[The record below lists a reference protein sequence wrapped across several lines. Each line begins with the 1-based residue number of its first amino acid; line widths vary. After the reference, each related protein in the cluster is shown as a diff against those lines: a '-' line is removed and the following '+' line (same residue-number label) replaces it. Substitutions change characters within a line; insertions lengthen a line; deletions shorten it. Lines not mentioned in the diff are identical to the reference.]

1 MFVFWRAHEP
11 QDILTRTMA
20 NTDPDMLV
28 DLTNAASPF
37 EAEIIRAKLQDAGI
51 EAFAFTAA
59 GWSDPWGFGSTQPY
73 RVQVRRKDSDAAAV
87 VLRDSEPRSN
97 SVDWDA
103 EDLGEPPAD
112 EPAATAPSNPQW
124 AEKHEHKR
132 TLGQTIIWLA
142 LVPAF
147 GLFGFIA
154 LIIGVIARARS
165 ADQRQNR

>member
-1 MFVFWRAHEP
+1 MN
-11 QDILTRTMA
+11 DS
-20 NTDPDMLV
+20 DPDMLV

-59 GWSDPWGFGSTQPY
+59 GWSDPWSFGSTQPY
-73 RVQVRRKDSDAAAV
+73 RVQVRRKDSDAAAA
-87 VLRDSEPRSN
+87 VLRDSEPRSD

-103 EDLGEPPAD
+103 EDLGEAPAD
-112 EPAATAPSNPQW
+112 EPAAAAPGDPVW
-124 AEKHEHKR
+124 AEKREHKR

-147 GLFGFIA
+147 GLFGLIA
-154 LIIGVIARARS
+154 LIIGVIARARAS
-165 ADQRQNR
+165 DRDQNS